1 VQAATH
7 PSARRRRIA
16 GWVVLGIFLVALGC
30 RAVLFFRA
38 HLEGDEMIYAA
49 LVENL
54 DAGKGYTLRGHPLL
68 GKPWIEVETYG
79 RPLFFHPPGGIG
91 LFWTL
96 HQLFGPAGFGVAQLV
111 AFAVFFWAMLLL
123 AAQVLGPLSA
133 LEAVLVAGL
142 AGFTPIMTHVASRW
156 WLDGPLLAF
165 ATLAT
170 ALFLRGCRRD
180 SLAWSALAGLAL
192 GYAGLIK
199 PTAVLVVPGALAL
212 AWALGVLPFGALVRH
227 ALCWGGV
234 AACVL
239 APWLL
244 YQWSVIG
251 NPFAVAPGRPAQRL
265 IEINR
270 YVHFLTVVRSPWI
283 YVLLLP
289 RAVWTLAPSLL
300 LLVAT
305 AWRDAAVRPIGLAL
319 VGWIALVVG
328 CHVVLGYHG
337 YSKLLRYVILVS
349 PATVLLF
356 VLVTSAAWRQARAG
370 SSPRPLRALLYVLL
384 AVGFA
389 GFALEI
395 AQGVVTPVLDPS
407 DLIRPFF

>member
-1 VQAATH
+1 V
-7 PSARRRRIA
+7 RRRSA
-16 GWVVLGIFLVALGC
+16 GALVLAVFLVALGC
-30 RAVLFFRA
+30 RAVLFFRQ

-68 GKPWIEVETYG
+68 GKPWIEIETYG

-91 LFWTL
+91 LFWAL

-111 AFAVFFWAMLLL
+111 AFSVFFWAMRLL
-123 AAQVLGPLSA
+123 AAQVLGPLSPRD
-133 LEAVLVAGL
+133 AVVVAAL
-142 AGFTPIMTHVASRW
+142 AGFTPIMTHVTSRW

-165 ATLAT
+165 ATLAA
-170 ALFLRGCRRD
+170 ALFLRACRRD

-199 PTAVLVVPGALAL
+199 PTAVLVVPGAVAL
-212 AWALGVLPFGALVRH
+212 AWALGVLPLGALVRH
-227 ALCWGGV
+227 VLCWGGV

-251 NPFAVAPGRPAQRL
+251 NPLAVAPGRPSPRL
-265 IEINR
+265 IEMNR
-270 YVHFLTVVRSPWI
+270 YVYFLTVLRSPWI
-283 YVLLLP
+283 YVVLLP
-289 RAVWTLAPSLL
+289 RALWTLAPSLL
-300 LLVAT
+300 LLAAT
-305 AWRDAAVRPIGLAL
+305 AWRDASVRRIGLAL
-319 VGWIALVVG
+319 VGWIALIVG

-356 VLVTSAAWRQARAG
+356 ALVSGAAFRQARAAP
-370 SSPRPLRALLYVLL
+370 SAPVRTLLYALLAL
-384 AVGFA
+384 GFA

-395 AQGVVTPVLDPS
+395 AQGVVTPLLDPS

>member
-1 VQAATH
+1 MRQ
-7 PSARRRRIA
+7 RIA
-16 GWVVLGIFLVALGC
+16 GAIVLAIFVAALGC
-30 RAVLFFRA
+30 RAVLFFRQ

-68 GKPWIEVETYG
+68 GKQWIEVETYG

-91 LFWTL
+91 LFWAL
-96 HQLFGPAGFGVAQLV
+96 HKLFGPAGFGVAQLV
-111 AFAVFFWAMLLL
+111 AFSVFFWAMLLL
-123 AAQVLGPLSA
+123 AAQVFRPLSGRD
-133 LEAVLVAGL
+133 AVLVAAL
-142 AGFTPIMTHVASRW
+142 AGFTPIMTHVTSRW

-165 ATLAT
+165 ATLSA
-170 ALFLRGCRRD
+170 ALFLRACRRD
-180 SLAWSALAGLAL
+180 SLAWTALAGLAL
-192 GYAGLIK
+192 GYASLIK
-199 PTAVLVVPGALAL
+199 PTAVLVAPGAVAL
-212 AWALGVLPFGALVRH
+212 AWALGVLPLGALVRH

-234 AACVL
+234 AASVL

-251 NPFAVAPGRPAQRL
+251 NPLAVAPGRPSPRL

-270 YVHFLTVVRSPWI
+270 YVYFLTVLRSPWI
-283 YVLLLP
+283 YVVLLP
-289 RAVWTLAPSLL
+289 RAVWTLGPSLL
-300 LLVAT
+300 LLAAT
-305 AWRDAAVRPIGLAL
+305 AWRDASVRRIGLAL
-319 VGWIALVVG
+319 LGWIALIVG
-328 CHVVLGYHG
+328 CHVVLGYQG

-356 VLVTSAAWRQARAG
+356 AFVTSAASRHARTE
-370 SSPRPLRALLYVLL
+370 SSTPLRAALYALL
-384 AVGFA
+384 AVGFV

-395 AQGVVTPVLDPS
+395 AQGVVTPLFDPS

>member
-1 VQAATH
+1 VHAAL
-7 PSARRRRIA
+7 PLPARRAA
-16 GWVVLGIFLVALGC
+16 GGIVLVIFLVALGC
-30 RAVLFFRA
+30 RAVLFFRP
-38 HLEGDEMIYAA
+38 HREGDEMIYAA

-91 LFWTL
+91 LFWSL
-96 HQLFGPAGFGVAQLV
+96 HALFGEAGFGVAQLV

-123 AAQVLGPLSA
+123 AAQVLGPLSG
-133 LEAVLVAGL
+133 LQAVLVASL
-142 AGFTPIMTHVASRW
+142 AGFTPILTHVVSRW

-170 ALFLRGCRRD
+170 ALFLRACRRD
-180 SLAWSALAGLAL
+180 SLAGSALAGLAL
-192 GYAGLIK
+192 GYASLIK
-199 PTAVLVVPGALAL
+199 PTALLVAPGAVALAL
-212 AWALGVLPFGALVRH
+212 ARARLPLGTLVRH

-244 YQWSVIG
+244 YQGSVIG
-251 NPFAVAPGRPAQRL
+251 NPFAVAPGRPSPRL

-283 YVLLLP
+283 YVALLP
-289 RAVWTLAPSLL
+289 RAVWTLGPSLL
-300 LLVAT
+300 LLAAT
-305 AWRDAAVRPIGLAL
+305 AWRDASVRRIGLAL
-319 VGWIALVVG
+319 LGWIALVVG

-356 VLVTSAAWRQARAG
+356 ALVASAAWREARTE
-370 SSPRPLRALLYVLL
+370 SSPRPVRALLWALL
-384 AVGFA
+384 ALAVA
-389 GFALEI
+389 GFVLEI
-395 AQGVVTPVLDPS
+395 AQGVVTPLLDPS
-407 DLIRPFF
+407 DLIRPLF